1 MHYAPF
7 VVHFQGSN
15 QGHGL
20 PGRHLFN
27 LSESR
32 KPPDLIDRNHLK
44 NQIRLIE
51 TWLTHENQYPLR
63 LLDSLLMSVVD
74 LKKQTVLFAICLM
87 VSPILTEINQCY
99 IIIQLIHENTLT
111 IDTRI
116 IPFI

>member
-74 LKKQTVLFAICLM
+74 LKKNKRFSLPFA
-87 VSPILTEINQCY
+87 
-99 IIIQLIHENTLT
+99 
-111 IDTRI
+111 
-116 IPFI
+116 